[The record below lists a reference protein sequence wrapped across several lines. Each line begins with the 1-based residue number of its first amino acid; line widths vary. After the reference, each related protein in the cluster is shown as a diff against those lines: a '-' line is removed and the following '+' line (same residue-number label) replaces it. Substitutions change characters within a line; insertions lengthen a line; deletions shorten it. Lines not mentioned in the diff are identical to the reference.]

1 MLHHLTPAD
10 RLIIAADFKP
20 SAGTG
25 RAGVR
30 SQVLRLADNLNGLG
44 IILKVNSALRAC
56 GYGLIDEIHSRG
68 LRVFADLKLNDIPE
82 TLSTD
87 GEMLREAN
95 PAIVTAMCSTGEK
108 GLLALKEAL
117 PQTEILGVTVLTS
130 LTDADSHALFTCQIS
145 TAVSRLANI
154 AAQVGLGGLISSPD
168 KADILRDKYGLL
180 LSINTPGIR
189 PEWAL
194 VKGDDQNPQ
203 RVMTP
208 ARAIAQGADRIVIGR
223 PVVKADNPREAAE
236 RTLEEIATAVPSRP
250 Y

>member
-20 SAGTG
+20 SFDTG

-82 TLSTD
+82 TLSID
-87 GEMLREAN
+87 GELLREAN
-95 PAIVTAMCSTGEK
+95 PLIVTAMCTTGKK

-130 LTDADSHALFTCQIS
+130 LADADTQAMFTCQVS
-145 TAVSRLANI
+145 TAVSRFANV

-168 KADILRDKYGLL
+168 EAGTLRDQYGLL
-180 LSINTPGIR
+180 MSINTPGIR
-189 PEWAL
+189 PEWAK
-194 VKGDDQNPQ
+194 VPGDDQNQ
-203 RVMTP
+203 ARVMTP
-208 ARAIAQGADRIVIGR
+208 ARAIAAGADRIVIGR
-223 PVVKADNPREAAE
+223 PVTQANNPREAAE
-236 RTLEEIATAVPSRP
+236 RTLAEIAVIPVRRL
-250 Y
+250 